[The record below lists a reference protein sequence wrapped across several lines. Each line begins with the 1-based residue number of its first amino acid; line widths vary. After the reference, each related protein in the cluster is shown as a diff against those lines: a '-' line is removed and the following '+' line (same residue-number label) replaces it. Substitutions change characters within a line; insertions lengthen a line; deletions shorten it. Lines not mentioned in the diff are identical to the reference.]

1 MSFKSWLIPLL
12 STFTGV
18 GFTIF
23 SFVTNQEVNETHVK
37 LLDYLLYLTLGSGA
51 VGMANAG
58 FTKYTAYKKQ
68 G

>member
-1 MSFKSWLIPLL
+1 MSFKSWLIPML
-12 STFTGV
+12 STFIGV

-23 SFVTNQEVNETHVK
+23 SFVTNQEVNQTHVQ

-58 FTKYTAYKKQ
+58 FTKYTQYKKPV
-68 G
+68 